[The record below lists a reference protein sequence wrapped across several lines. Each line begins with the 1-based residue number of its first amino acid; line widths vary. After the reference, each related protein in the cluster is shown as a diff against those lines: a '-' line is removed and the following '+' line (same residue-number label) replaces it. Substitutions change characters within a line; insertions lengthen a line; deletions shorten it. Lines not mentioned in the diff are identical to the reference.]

1 MDEGREALM
10 RCFRV
15 VTGVTMVA
23 AMSWAAFAN
32 AQVAGA
38 DGESESD
45 EPGAPT
51 AANAEAPTEIPEELL
66 KSRVMEEIEVVV
78 GPQGQTA
85 FDLEMQRQALMQE
98 AVYAEMRMRERR
110 TQELAWRQA
119 DRDLENSE
127 SRIKWGYSPQ
137 AEQRMR
143 RESDFMYD
151 LPIDQTKP
159 ATLFRVEF

>member
-15 VTGVTMVA
+15 VAGVTVVA

-38 DGESESD
+38 GNESEPD
-45 EPGAPT
+45 EPGA
-51 AANAEAPTEIPEELL
+51 AAAAGAEAPTEIPEELL
-66 KSRVMEEIEVVV
+66 ESRIMEEIEVVV

-85 FDLEMQRQALMQE
+85 FELEMQRQALMQE

-110 TQELAWRQA
+110 REELAWWQE
-119 DRDLENSE
+119 DRDLQTPE

-143 RESDFMYD
+143 RENDFMYD
-151 LPIDQTKP
+151 LSSDHARP
-159 ATLFRVEF
+159 ASIFRVEF

>member
-1 MDEGREALM
+1 M

-15 VTGVTMVA
+15 VAGVTVVA

-38 DGESESD
+38 GNESEPD
-45 EPGAPT
+45 EPGA
-51 AANAEAPTEIPEELL
+51 AAAAGAEAPTEIPEELL
-66 KSRVMEEIEVVV
+66 ESRIMEEIEVVV

-85 FDLEMQRQALMQE
+85 FELEMQRQALMQE

-110 TQELAWRQA
+110 ERELAWRQS
-119 DRDLENSE
+119 DPDLENTE

-151 LPIDQTKP
+151 LPIDTTKP
-159 ATLFRVEF
+159 ATLFRAEF

>member
-38 DGESESD
+38 DSESKSD
-45 EPGAPT
+45 EPGAST